1 MAKVTNTFCDLD
13 INFDMNPMS
22 SDVALRKDEE
32 AIKRALRNL
41 ILFKR
46 HEKPFHPEIYS
57 GVPDMLFELIDSVS
71 VLELKSRISEIIRN
85 YEPRVQDAIVDVV
98 NMVDRNQIVVTIH
111 FTIRNLQR
119 VFSTSIVLER
129 LR

>member
-1 MAKVTNTFCDLD
+1 MAKITGTYCDLD

-41 ILFKR
+41 ILLR
-46 HEKPFHPEIYS
+46 RNDKPFHPEIYS
-57 GVPDMLFELIDSVS
+57 GVTDMLFELTDPVS
-71 VLELKSRISEIIRN
+71 IVEIKTRIGQAIKN
-85 YEPRVQDAIVDVV
+85 YEPRVQNAIVELV
-98 NMVDRNQIVVTIH
+98 NNIDRNEVLITIH
-111 FTIRNLQR
+111 FTIRNSQR
-119 VFSTSIVLER
+119 VYSTTMLLER